1 MPDEEYPDKIMAI
14 KYTGQKRKA
23 KFIEDK

>member
-1 MPDEEYPDKIMAI
+1 MPIEEYSSKIMAI
-14 KYTGQKRKA
+14 KDTGQKRKA